1 LLKINE
7 KYFIVQCK
15 NYDAKFSVK
24 MHDLNGF
31 YMMMFHC
38 NLDGKLYYNSKLS
51 DKITMQKPTDRV
63 EFIKKVFKY
72 EPEKKDNTVKYTNF
86 IENPYDYQIDS
97 VKKLNEV
104 FIDKNR
110 AILQLPCGLGKT
122 LISMMI
128 GLNYEQIII
137 VSPLKQYCIQNLE
150 RFKSEIKYKDYEGL
164 IIDSDGTR
172 DITEIENFLE
182 KNKKVILSICYKS
195 CDLLAEILEKFTN
208 NIIIIDEFHNITAND
223 LTGVKE
229 NGLYEIFLS
238 NSKILF
244 MSATPRMFNIE
255 INDDNESETFDNSI
269 FGNIEYS
276 YNMGDAIKT
285 NKICNYE
292 IYVPEIVLN
301 YQYFL
306 DEISKEVNIQNIS
319 NEILNKSNY
328 IIRGMLETGSKKC
341 ILYTQ
346 THQEAYDYM
355 ATLMDMNKYFEID
368 LSVDTILSDDTKNN
382 RAAKIDKFTR
392 FTGYCILINVQIL
405 NECIDIKECDS
416 IFITYPSQSKIR
428 NIQRICRAN
437 RKDPNNKQK
446 ISKVFLWMNEYD
458 EIVDI
463 ITHLKEFDN
472 SFMIDKI
479 KIFSINNED
488 KNLIL
493 ERNDNIKKY
502 ESLDNFILDIKKIL
516 TWEEKFDFLIKYIDK
531 NKRVPSANT
540 LDKHIHI
547 LGVFWQKQ
555 NYSYK
560 NKIKMMKH
568 KKYYDIWIKFKE
580 DYEKYFSNHTIKWIE
595 KLNEVKEFMIKFN
608 SAPSRYSKNKYEHD
622 LGEWIANQ
630 KTNYKNQKKM
640 LSHVDIIEIWLE
652 FNEEFKK
659 YLFTNEE
666 KWNYQFEN
674 VKAYIDENNKLPV
687 HKAGDIDSLCV
698 WIGTQ
703 HKNYKAKTQIMNDE
717 EYYDKWT
724 EFLKQYSKYFL
735 TEEEIWFEN
744 LEKLTSFIL
753 CYQTRPN
760 KRSEDAE
767 EKQLGNWL
775 VHQTQNYKKNVY
787 NMKNENIKKEFQ
799 EFLEEFKD
807 FI

>member
-1 LLKINE
+1 MWKDIPEKYLRESGILGNWNEYRIIRKNLIKENTIGDTGCDILLKINE

-15 NYDAKFSVK
+15 NYDPKFSVK
-24 MHDLNGF
+24 IHDLNGF

-51 DKITMQKPTDRV
+51 HKITMQKPTDRV

-86 IENPYDYQIDS
+86 IENPYDYQIDA

-122 LISMMI
+122 LISMMV
-128 GLNYEQIII
+128 G
-137 VSPLKQYCIQNLE
+137 
-150 RFKSEIKYKDYEGL
+150 FKSEIKYKDYEGL

-172 DITEIENFLE
+172 DITEIENFLD

-195 CDLLAEILEKFTN
+195 CDLLIEILGKLTN
-208 NIIIIDEFHNITAND
+208 YIIIIDEFHNITAND

-255 INDDNESETFDNSI
+255 INNDNESETFDNSI

-292 IYVPEIVLN
+292 IYVPEIGLN

-306 DEISKEVNIQNIS
+306 DEIDKEVNIQNIS

-328 IIRGMLETGSKKC
+328 IIRGMLETGAKKC

-346 THQEAYDYM
+346 THQEAYDYVK
-355 ATLMDMNKYFEID
+355 TLTDMNKYFEID

-446 ISKVFLWMNEYD
+446 ISKIFLWMNEYD

-479 KIFSINNED
+479 KIFSMNNED

-493 ERNDNIKKY
+493 ERNNNIKKY
-502 ESLDNFILDIKKIL
+502 ESLDNFILDIKKVL
-516 TWEEKFDFLIKYIDK
+516 TWDERFNFLTKYINENNKFPSGGDK
-531 NKRVPSANT
+531 NIEIKKLAKWISTQKYNY
-540 LDKHIHI
+540 DK
-547 LGVFWQKQ
+547 
-555 NYSYK
+555 
-560 NKIKMMKH
+560 KIKMMAY
-568 KKYYDIWIKFKE
+568 KKYYDI
-580 DYEKYFSNHTIKWIE
+580 
-595 KLNEVKEFMIKFN
+595 
-608 SAPSRYSKNKYEHD
+608 
-622 LGEWIANQ
+622 
-630 KTNYKNQKKM
+630 
-640 LSHVDIIEIWLE
+640 
-652 FNEEFKK
+652 
-659 YLFTNEE
+659 
-666 KWNYQFEN
+666 
-674 VKAYIDENNKLPV
+674 
-687 HKAGDIDSLCV
+687 
-698 WIGTQ
+698 
-703 HKNYKAKTQIMNDE
+703 
-717 EYYDKWT
+717 
-724 EFLKQYSKYFL
+724 
-735 TEEEIWFEN
+735 
-744 LEKLTSFIL
+744 
-753 CYQTRPN
+753 
-760 KRSEDAE
+760 
-767 EKQLGNWL
+767 
-775 VHQTQNYKKNVY
+775 
-787 NMKNENIKKEFQ
+787 
-799 EFLEEFKD
+799 
-807 FI
+807 